1 MTNNDGNTEI
11 ITNMEEAVRQG
22 KISKDD
28 YLITKLNLNTAQT
41 TEPGQSIIEKYKNKT
56 IILQTAES
64 VEQDRSSVAFRIET
78 CKNCDR
84 LNSLKFCR
92 ECGCFMP
99 AKVRIKSVACPI
111 GKWDKAT

>member
-1 MTNNDGNTEI
+1 MTNNDSNTDI

-22 KISKDD
+22 KISRDTF
-28 YLITKLNLNTAQT
+28 LLNKLSEKTAVPI
-41 TEPGQSIIEKYKNKT
+41 EPGQSVVERHMNNTIPIIT
-56 IILQTAES
+56 
-64 VEQDRSSVAFRIET
+64 EQPPEDRSSVAFRIET

-84 LNSLKFCR
+84 LNSLNFCR

-99 AKVRIKSVACPI
+99 AKVRIKSAACPI